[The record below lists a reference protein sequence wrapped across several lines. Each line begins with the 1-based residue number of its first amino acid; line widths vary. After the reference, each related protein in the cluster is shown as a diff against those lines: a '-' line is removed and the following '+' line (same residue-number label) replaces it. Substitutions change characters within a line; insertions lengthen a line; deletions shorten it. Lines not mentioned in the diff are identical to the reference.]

1 MASQPRQGGVNARQR
16 GHVVTRRT
24 HNPYFLR
31 MTATHVSRGPRPLPR
46 RRLIAW
52 LTGCLCLGL
61 TTACDRRAAPA
72 ADGDTAAD
80 LILHNGR
87 VYSLAWQE
95 PDTDGR
101 PAADAPFDS
110 VGGWHPDAAAVAIRN
125 GRIEYVGTDSAALA
139 RRGPATRVIDLAG
152 QVLLPGLVDAHTH
165 VAELGQSMDRV
176 NLTGSASEA
185 EAVERIVARA
195 AQTPKGEWILGYGW
209 DEGAWANRYPDQ
221 RLLSARV
228 PDHPVVL
235 RSLHGFAA
243 WANARALALAHITRE
258 TPSPD
263 GGEIRRDAAGDPTG
277 LVLNR
282 AVPLLDNAV
291 PAPTPAQRDA
301 QVLRALHVMAAAGYT
316 GVHEAGVAA
325 DVMESFERLA
335 AQDSLP
341 LRVYA
346 MLSAREPALIRRWIT
361 RGPFTSANGLLTVRA
376 VKAYYDGALGSRG
389 AQLLA
394 DYADR
399 PGHRGVSGGTYGFD
413 RRVVADAMTA
423 GFQVGIHAIGDA
435 GNRATLDFIDSVTRA
450 APTARGLRHRVEHAQ
465 LLTPTDIARFVS
477 MGVTASVQPPHAV
490 EDKGWAETRV
500 GRTRIAGAYAWR
512 TLRRAG
518 AAMVFSSDLPGSDW
532 SPFYGLHSAIT
543 RQDTSGAPAGGW
555 YPAQRMTPEEAVRG
569 YTVWSA
575 RAGFDERERG
585 TLAVGKRADLTLVS
599 VDPFRADPAA
609 LLRGQVLLTVSHGRV
624 TYQR

>member
-1 MASQPRQGGVNARQR
+1 
-16 GHVVTRRT
+16 
-24 HNPYFLR
+24 
-31 MTATHVSRGPRPLPR
+31 MTATRVSRGPRPLPR
-46 RRLIAW
+46 RRLVAW

-125 GRIEYVGTDSAALA
+125 GRIVYVGTDSAALA

-361 RGPFTSANGLLTVRA
+361 RGPFTSANGLFTVRA

-394 DYADR
+394 DYADQ

-465 LLTPTDIARFVS
+465 LLTPTDIARFAS

-575 RAGFDERERG
+575 RAGFDERESG